1 MECNHI
7 MLNNLRESVSNYS
20 LGQKLR
26 AWVKRS
32 TPVLVTL
39 GLLVTLTFIFFFN
52 RIVITVHS
60 GEGGILYRRFT
71 SGTDT
76 DYIYPEKLH
85 FIWPWDTMTIYQVR
99 TQAVNH
105 ELVVLTNLGLPITL
119 KLSTRFHPDYEMLGF
134 LHQKVGPDY
143 VNQIVIPQIESV
155 LRKKIGELT
164 AEDIYANKEG
174 VLNKIMWVA
183 VEETSRNY
191 VVVEDII
198 IRTIE
203 LPDVIKSAIENKLVQ
218 EQKLA
223 TYEFM
228 LQIEKKESERKAIE
242 ADGIKSYQD
251 IISKTLSDKLI
262 KWQGVNATLEL
273 AKSPNSKVVVIGAGK
288 EGMPIILGNE

>member
-1 MECNHI
+1 
-7 MLNNLRESVSNYS
+7 MLNSLREKSGSSYQ
-20 LGQKLR
+20 LGKQKFR
-26 AWVKRS
+26 AWLKS
-32 TPVLVTL
+32 SAPILITL

-52 RIVITVHS
+52 NIVISIHS

-85 FIWPWDTMTIYQVR
+85 FIWPWDVMTVYQVR
-99 TQAVNH
+99 TQAINH

-143 VNQIVIPQIESV
+143 VNRIVIPQIESV

-174 VLNKIMWVA
+174 VLNKIMWLA

-203 LPDVIKSAIENKLVQ
+203 LPDVIKTAIENKLVE

-223 TYEFM
+223 TYEFG
-228 LQIEKKESERKAIE
+228 LQIEKKEAERKGIE
-242 ADGIKSYQD
+242 AEGIKNYQD
-251 IISKTLSDKLI
+251 TISKTLSDKLI

-273 AKSPNSKVVVIGAGK
+273 SKSPNSKVVIIGSGK
-288 EGMPIILGNE
+288 EGLPIILGNQ

>member
-1 MECNHI
+1 
-7 MLNNLRESVSNYS
+7 
-20 LGQKLR
+20 
-26 AWVKRS
+26 
-32 TPVLVTL
+32 
-39 GLLVTLTFIFFFN
+39 
-52 RIVITVHS
+52 
-60 GEGGILYRRFT
+60 
-71 SGTDT
+71 
-76 DYIYPEKLH
+76 
-85 FIWPWDTMTIYQVR
+85 MTIYQVR

-143 VNQIVIPQIESV
+143 VNQIVIPQIDSV

-174 VLNKIMWVA
+174 VLNKIMWLA
-183 VEETSRNY
+183 IEETSRNY

-203 LPDVIKSAIENKLVQ
+203 LPEVIKTAIEHKLVE

-228 LQIEKKESERKAIE
+228 LQIEKKESERKIIE
-242 ADGIKSYQD
+242 AEGIQAYQD

-273 AKSPNSKVVVIGAGK
+273 SKSTNSKVVVIGSGK
-288 EGMPIILGNE
+288 EGLPIILGNQ

>member
-1 MECNHI
+1 